1 MEAEKSTEHRR
12 RLLILSFLPFVRLGL
27 NNLVIDLER
36 PQDGR
41 DDGGGARGHGVLR
54 GEERDEHRQ
63 LDVQALLSVVSEGI
77 IFGDKVA

>member
-1 MEAEKSTEHRR
+1 MEAGKSRAQKKAAYPF
-12 RLLILSFLPFVRLGL
+12 ILAFRPFGL
-27 NNLVIDLER
+27 DNLVIDLER
-36 PQDGR
+36 PQDGC